1 MTNLDTKTN
10 KKSRRNIL
18 IHFCATEGEATLI
31 RQRKIDSG
39 MVSLSAYIR
48 KMAINGYHIN
58 LDLTDVRDMVR
69 LLSNVTNNITQLSRR
84 ANEIQ
89 SVYADDVEDLRQK
102 YNSLWDA
109 ANGILKGLS
118 KIK

>member
-1 MTNLDTKTN
+1 MDTKTN

-18 IHFCATEGEATLI
+18 IHFCVTEDEATLI

-58 LDLTDVRDMVR
+58 FDLTDVRDMVY

-84 ANEIQ
+84 ADEIQ
-89 SVYADDVEDLRQK
+89 SVHANDVEDLRRK
-102 YNSLWDA
+102 YNSLWDV
-109 ANGILKGLS
+109 ANGIIKGLS

>member
-18 IHFCATEGEATLI
+18 IHFCATEEEATLI

-58 LDLTDVRDMVR
+58 LDLTDIREMVR

-102 YNSLWDA
+102 YNSLWDV

>member
-1 MTNLDTKTN
+1 MGTKTN

-18 IHFCATEGEATLI
+18 IHFCATEEEATLI
-31 RQRKIDSG
+31 RQRKIDSS
-39 MVSLSAYIR
+39 MVSLSGYIR

-58 LDLTDVRDMVR
+58 LDLTDVREMVR

-84 ANEIQ
+84 ANEVQ
-89 SVYADDVEDLRQK
+89 SVYADDIENLRQK

-118 KIK
+118 KIM

>member
-1 MTNLDTKTN
+1 MLDNKTN

-18 IHFCATEGEATLI
+18 IHFCATEDEATLI

-69 LLSNVTNNITQLSRR
+69 LLSNVTNNIKQLSCR
-84 ANEIQ
+84 ANEMQ
-89 SVYADDVEDLRQK
+89 SVYADNVEDLRRK
-102 YNSLWDA
+102 YDSLWNV